1 MSVNKELPDSVAEA
15 EKLALAGKFDEA
27 LAKYNEVAVADP
39 TNPLIAVGKST
50 VLKAMGKYAECAQ
63 ELGIALESLSSWRVA
78 RDDMAR
84 YNQFTSM
91 LHVLR
96 AEAYLYAQDLSHV
109 FQELDSADAVS
120 GADAAS
126 MVVRA
131 NAHAQKKEWAEAG
144 NLLYRAEEWCFLH
157 EDSML
162 TQIWQSKVQY
172 AKDAGGIFAP
182 PYATEIYK
190 NGHWRT
196 PKGTVDELLERAEN
210 LRKTGLLYDALH
222 YYDAALA
229 VATENKA
236 HILFLKGVI
245 YEQLNLFEDA
255 FGCYSDALSAD
266 PTQEEEFMIRVRWS
280 NTKALRGL

>member
-1 MSVNKELPDSVAEA
+1 MSSNTESPDSIAEA

-27 LAKYNEVAVADP
+27 LKKYNEAATVDP

-63 ELGIALESLSSWRVA
+63 ELGNALDSLSLWNVA
-78 RDDMAR
+78 KEDTTR

-96 AEAYLYAQDLSHV
+96 AEAYLYAQDLPQV
-109 FQELDSADAVS
+109 FQELDKADVVS
-120 GADAAS
+120 GPDAAS

-131 NAHAQKKEWAEAG
+131 SAHAQKKEWDEAG

-172 AKDAGGIFAP
+172 AKDAGGILAP
-182 PYATEIYK
+182 PYAAEVYK
-190 NGHWRT
+190 NGHWRM
-196 PKGTVDELLERAEN
+196 PKGTVDELQERAGN
-210 LRKTGLLYDALH
+210 LRNAGLLYDALR

-229 VATENKA
+229 VTTENKA
-236 HILFLKGVI
+236 HFLFLKGVV
-245 YEQLNLFEDA
+245 YEQLKLFNDA
-255 FGCYSDALSAD
+255 FGCYSDALATN
-266 PTQEEEFMIRVRWS
+266 PTQDEEFMIRVRWA

>member
-1 MSVNKELPDSVAEA
+1 MSSDNSPTDIVAEA
-15 EKLALAGKFDEA
+15 ENLALAGKFDEA
-27 LAKYNEVAVADP
+27 LKKYNEAATSDP

-50 VLKAMGKYAECAQ
+50 ILKAQGKYAECA
-63 ELGIALESLSSWRVA
+63 ETLGIALESLSSWNVA
-78 RDDMAR
+78 KEDMVR

-109 FQELDSADAVS
+109 FSELDEADKVS

-131 NAHAQKKEWAEAG
+131 NAHAQKKEWNEAG
-144 NLLYRAEEWCFLH
+144 DLLYRAEEWCFQH

-172 AKDAGGIFAP
+172 AKDAGGVFAP
-182 PYATEIYK
+182 PYAAEIYK

-196 PKGTVDELLERAEN
+196 PKGTVDELLERAGN
-210 LRKTGLLYDALH
+210 LRKAGLLYDALH

-229 VATENKA
+229 QATENKA
-236 HILFLKGVI
+236 HILFLKGVV
-245 YEQLNLFEDA
+245 YEQLKRFDDA
-255 FGCYSDALSAD
+255 FGCYSDALAAN